1 MQAIHPNGGTKP
13 ASTSAAGRW
22 IARERA
28 RTLRM
33 QRHIAV
39 AVLATSAIFLVA
51 RYVFTIFGLL
61 AVAVLVYVVIDSLG
75 RAIDARLGYWWGWL
89 YPDRARPSRFDLAVD
104 RVVRV
109 LMAAGRSVIRRLAS
123 AGRVDEP
130 PGRVRPL

>member
-1 MQAIHPNGGTKP
+1 MQAIRQTGGTGLT
-13 ASTSAAGRW
+13 STTTAGRW

-39 AVLATSAIFLVA
+39 AVLAALAIPFVA
-51 RYVFTIFGLL
+51 RYVLTIFGLV
-61 AVAVLVYVVIDSLG
+61 AVSVLVYLVIDSLG

-104 RVVRV
+104 HVVRAV
-109 LMAAGRSVIRRLAS
+109 MAVGSRVIRRLAS